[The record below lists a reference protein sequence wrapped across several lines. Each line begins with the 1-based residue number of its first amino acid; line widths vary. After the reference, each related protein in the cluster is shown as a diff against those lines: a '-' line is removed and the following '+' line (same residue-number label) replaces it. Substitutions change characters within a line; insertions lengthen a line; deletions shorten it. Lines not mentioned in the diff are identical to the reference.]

1 MVVTASIMP
10 VNMFASPHAPR
21 ATLCLAV
28 AVQLAF
34 GLPTFAAEPARP
46 KPVTLPVTTDLSL
59 RNEVQRAIDRG
70 LASLQ
75 ANQNPAG
82 FWSTADHPAITA
94 LALTAFQGEPTGR
107 FKQAKQPELQR
118 GYAFLLAAAKPD
130 GGIYQKELANYN
142 TAVSMMALLAAN
154 RPEYDPVL
162 RPARAFLVRS
172 QVDLGEKGK
181 LDSPFDGGVGYGS
194 KYDHSDLN
202 NTLLALEAL
211 YYSKHLIADKGT
223 DEARDL
229 DWPAAIRFLQTC
241 QNLPGHNPESW
252 ASADA
257 QNKGGF
263 IYYPGHSMAGSV
275 TNSAT
280 GRVALRS
287 YGSASYAGLLSYIY
301 ADVKRDDPR
310 VIAVMDW
317 LRGNYTLEEN
327 PGMGPQGLY
336 YYLHTMTK
344 ALALYGGTE
353 LELKNGKKVNW
364 RKEVALKLINLQQK
378 DGAWSND
385 NNRWWE
391 KDPALS
397 TAYAVLA
404 LEIIYRGL

>member
-1 MVVTASIMP
+1 MNIFNPAH
-10 VNMFASPHAPR
+10 ASPL
-21 ATLCLAV
+21 TLGFALAL
-28 AVQLAF
+28 QLGF
-34 GLPTFAAEPARP
+34 GGLIFAAPPAQP
-46 KPVTLPVTTDLSL
+46 KPAPLPNPTDISL
-59 RNEVQRAIDRG
+59 RQEVQHAIDRG
-70 LASLQ
+70 LAALQ
-75 ANQNPAG
+75 KRQDPAG
-82 FWSTADHPAITA
+82 FWSTADHPALTA

-107 FKQAKQPELQR
+107 FDSSVTPELKR
-118 GYAFLLAAAKPD
+118 GYNFLLACAKTD

-142 TAVSMMALLAAN
+142 TAVSMLALLAAN
-154 RPEYDPVL
+154 QPEYHPVL
-162 RPARAFLVRS
+162 RQARAFLVRS
-172 QVDLGEKGK
+172 QIDLGEKGES
-181 LDSPFDGGVGYGS
+181 DSPFDGGVGYGS
-194 KYDHSDLN
+194 KYAHSDLN

-211 YYSKHLIADKGT
+211 YYSKHLVADKSAA
-223 DEARDL
+223 EARDL
-229 DWPAAIRFLQTC
+229 DWPAAIQFLQTC
-241 QNLPGHNPESW
+241 QNLPGSNREAW
-252 ASADA
+252 ASADP

-310 VIAVMDW
+310 VVAVMEW

-327 PGMGPQGLY
+327 PGLGPQGLY

-353 LELKNGKKVNW
+353 LELKSGKKVNW
-364 RKEVALKLINLQQK
+364 RKEAALKLINLQQK
-378 DGAWSND
+378 DGSWSND

-391 KDPALS
+391 KDPVLA

-404 LEIIYRGL
+404 LEIMHRGL

>member
-1 MVVTASIMP
+1 M
-10 VNMFASPHAPR
+10 
-21 ATLCLAV
+21 ATSGSGA
-28 AVQLAF
+28 
-34 GLPTFAAEPARP
+34 FAAEPALP
-46 KPVTLPVTTDLSL
+46 KPITLPNTTDRSL

-75 ANQNPAG
+75 SNQNPGG

-94 LALTAFQGEPTGR
+94 LALTAFQGEPSGR
-107 FKQAKQPELQR
+107 FKQSTKPELMH

-130 GGIYQKELANYN
+130 GGIYQKDLANYN

-162 RPARAFLVRS
+162 RRARAFLVRS

-211 YYSKHLIADKGT
+211 YYSKHLVADKSAADAG
-223 DEARDL
+223 DL
-229 DWPAAIRFLQTC
+229 DWPAAIHFLQAC
-241 QNLPGHNPESW
+241 QNLPGHNPEAW

-263 IYYPGHSMAGSV
+263 VYYPGHSMAGSV

-301 ADVKRDDPR
+301 AEVKRDDPR

-344 ALALYGGTE
+344 ALAIYGINE
-353 LELKNGKKVNW
+353 LELKNGKTINW
-364 RKEVALKLINLQQK
+364 RKEAALKLINLQQK
-378 DGAWSND
+378 DGSWSNN

-391 KDPALS
+391 KDPALA

-404 LEIIYRGL
+404 LEIIYQGL